1 MQLEQIQSRQFS
13 RRAAILVGGKLAL
26 LSTLIGRMYYLQV
39 LESARYRTL
48 AEDNR
53 ISVRLLPPPRGRI
66 LDRFGVPIAINRQ
79 NYRVVMVP
87 EEAGNLDTTLDL
99 LNQLIPLTDGDRR
112 KVMRDAERKRPFMP
126 ITVRENLSWDEF
138 SRVEVNTPDL
148 PGVRTEVGRSR
159 YYPSGNTYSAI
170 MGYVGAVSER
180 DLDGSPLLELPDFR
194 IGKAGVEKVY
204 DLALRGTAG
213 TSQVEVNAHGRVIR
227 ELSRDEGKP
236 GQDTTLTIDAGL
248 QEFLTKRIADERSA
262 AAVVMDPHTGDVLA
276 MASSPSF
283 DPNPFNDG
291 LTGAEWQALITDP
304 LSPLTNKAVGGQY
317 APGSTFKVAVA
328 MAALESGI
336 STPATRFFC
345 PGYLDLG
352 DSRFHC
358 WRPQG
363 HGQLDMHGGIKNS
376 CDVYFYETA
385 RRVGIDRIGEMA
397 RRLGLGKVTGIDL
410 TSERP
415 GLIPTRNWKQ
425 ATFNQPW
432 TQGETLVSGIGQGFV
447 LATPLQLALMLSR
460 VVNGGKAVVPR
471 VTRKPSAGDGSLPA
485 AGAPDTPPA
494 IGFNRANIDTVVS
507 GMIAVVNEQGGTAY
521 RARIAEAGF
530 EMGGK
535 SGTSQVRRI
544 TLSERENK
552 HRRPEDK
559 PWRERDNALFIAFA
573 PIQEPR
579 YVCAV
584 VIEHGG
590 GGSANAA
597 PIAHDALLEA
607 QKRDPLR
614 GRPAPPV
621 AEQGPEHEH
630 DHGPDHEHGDG

>member
-1 MQLEQIQSRQFS
+1 MQLDQLQGRQFS
-13 RRAAILVGGKLAL
+13 RRAALLVGGKLAL
-26 LSTLIGRMYYLQV
+26 LSALAGRMYYLQV
-39 LESARYRTL
+39 VESARYQTL

-79 NYRVVMVP
+79 NYRIVVVP
-87 EEAGNLDTTLDL
+87 EETGELEATLDL
-99 LNQLIPLTDGDRR
+99 LGQLVPISEGDRR
-112 KVMRDAERKRPFMP
+112 KALREAERKRPFMP

-138 SRVEVNTPDL
+138 SRVEVNMPDL

-159 YYPSGNTYSAI
+159 YYPSGNIYSAVL
-170 MGYVGAVSER
+170 GYVAAVSER
-180 DLDGSPLLELPDFR
+180 ELDGSPLLELPDFR
-194 IGKAGVEKVY
+194 IGKAGVEKIY
-204 DLALRGTAG
+204 DLALRGSAG
-213 TSQVEVNAHGRVIR
+213 TSQDEVNAHGRVIR

-236 GQDTTLTIDAGL
+236 GQDVALTLDAGL
-248 QEFLTKRIADERSA
+248 QQFLSKRLADERSA
-262 AAVVMDPHTGDVLA
+262 AGVVMDCHSGEVLA
-276 MASSPSF
+276 MASSPAF
-283 DPNPFNDG
+283 DPNPFNEG
-291 LTGAEWQALITDP
+291 LTAVEWQALITDP

-328 MAALESGI
+328 LAALESGT
-336 STPATRFFC
+336 STPATRVFC

-363 HGQLDMHGGIKNS
+363 HGLLDMHGGIKNS

-385 RRVGIDRIGEMA
+385 RRVGIDRIAEMA
-397 RRLGLGKVTGIDL
+397 RKLGLGAVTGIDL
-410 TSERP
+410 TGERP

-425 ATFNQPW
+425 AAFGQPW
-432 TQGETLVSGIGQGFV
+432 TQGETLVTGIGQGFV

-471 VTRKPSAGDGSLPA
+471 VTHKLAAGDGPIQA
-485 AGAPDTPPA
+485 AASDEPPSV
-494 IGFNRANIDTVVS
+494 GLNRANIDVLLS

-521 RARIAEAGF
+521 RARITKAGF

-573 PIQEPR
+573 PIQDPR

-597 PIAHDALLEA
+597 PIVRDALMEA
-607 QKRDPLR
+607 QQRDPLR
-614 GRPAPPV
+614 GRPLPPLV
-621 AEQGPEHEH
+621 ERGAERSEG
-630 DHGPDHEHGDG
+630 

>member
-1 MQLEQIQSRQFS
+1 MQLDQLQGRQFT
-13 RRAAILVGGKLAL
+13 RRAALLVGGKLAL
-26 LSTLIGRMYYLQV
+26 LSALAGRMYYLQV
-39 LESARYRTL
+39 VESARYQTL

-66 LDRFGVPIAINRQ
+66 LDRFGVPLAINRQ
-79 NYRVVMVP
+79 NYRVVVVP
-87 EEAGNLDTTLDL
+87 EEAGDLEATLDL
-99 LNQLIPLTDGDRR
+99 LGQLVPIGDGDRH
-112 KVMRDAERKRPFMP
+112 KALRDAERKRPFMP

-138 SRVEVNTPDL
+138 SRVEVNMPDL

-170 MGYVGAVSER
+170 MGYVAAVSER

-204 DLALRGTAG
+204 DLALRGSAG

-227 ELSRDEGKP
+227 ELNRDEGKP
-236 GQDTTLTIDAGL
+236 GQDVSLTIDAGL
-248 QEFLTKRIADERSA
+248 QEFLTKRISDERSA
-262 AAVVMDPHTGDVLA
+262 AGVIMDAQTGDILA

-283 DPNPFNDG
+283 DPNPFNEG
-291 LTGAEWQALITDP
+291 LTTAEWQALTTDP
-304 LSPLTNKAVGGQY
+304 LSPLTNKPVGGQY

-328 MAALESGI
+328 LAALESGAT
-336 STPATRFFC
+336 TPATRVFC

-358 WRPQG
+358 WKPQG

-397 RRLGLGKVTGIDL
+397 RKLGLGAVTGIDL
-410 TSERP
+410 TGERP
-415 GLIPTRNWKQ
+415 GLIPTRSWKQ
-425 ATFNQPW
+425 AVFSQPW
-432 TQGETLVSGIGQGFV
+432 TQGETLVTGIGQGFV

-471 VTRKPSAGDGSLPA
+471 VTRKPAAAEGAVQPASASDEPPSL
-485 AGAPDTPPA
+485 GL
-494 IGFNRANIDTVVS
+494 NRANIEVVTA

-521 RARIAEAGF
+521 RARITEAGF

-573 PIQEPR
+573 PIQDPR
-579 YVCAV
+579 YVCVV

-597 PIAHDALLEA
+597 PIVRDSLLEA
-607 QKRDPLR
+607 QRRDPLR
-614 GRPAPPV
+614 GRPSPPMV
-621 AEQGPEHEH
+621 ERGPEHGE
-630 DHGPDHEHGDG
+630 G